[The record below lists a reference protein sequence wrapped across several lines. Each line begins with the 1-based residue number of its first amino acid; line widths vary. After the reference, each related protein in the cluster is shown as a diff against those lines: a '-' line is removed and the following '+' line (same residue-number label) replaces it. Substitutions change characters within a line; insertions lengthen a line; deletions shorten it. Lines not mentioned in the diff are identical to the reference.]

1 MSKIIQNTIAKQEV
15 STLPVAAFGGR
26 IVTIQTEADTD
37 KAVAYLMNYSMV
49 GVDTE
54 TRPSF
59 VSGRNHKVALLQ
71 VSTDEVCFLFRLN
84 YIGLPASLQRFLE
97 DKRVMK
103 IGLSLKDDFGAL
115 HKRSDFEPGAFLEL
129 QQYVGEF
136 GIDDKSLQRVYA
148 ILFGQRISK
157 AQRLSNWEAD
167 VLNDKQKLYAATD
180 AWACLKIYEYVE
192 SLKQSGDYVVE
203 KKPIEKKINAETEN
217 HGVQTRVS

>member
-71 VSTDEVCFLFRLN
+71 VSTDDVCFLFRLN

>member
-203 KKPIEKKINAETEN
+203 KKPIDKKINAETEN